1 VLASLLYVTL
11 QRLLQ
16 LVALACRPEEFKE
29 LEIVVL
35 RHELAILRRQVARPA
50 LRWADRAFLAAAS
63 RRVPHK
69 RWSSFF
75 ITPDT
80 LLRWH
85 RQLVARRWTYPARQP
100 GRPPIGAETRELVLR
115 LARENP
121 RWGYQRLAGEL
132 AALGLSIAAT
142 TVRKLLRE
150 AGLGPA
156 GRRAG
161 VSWREFIR
169 GQAASM
175 LACDFF
181 AVDTVFAA
189 RLYVLFFIEL
199 GSRRVHVV
207 GCTRHPSGAWVAQ
220 QARQLAWSLADRASP
235 PRLLIHDRDSKF
247 SGAFDEI
254 FRSQGIEIVRTPI
267 QAPQANAYAERFV
280 GTVRRECLDW
290 ILIASRRQLD
300 RVLSVYVD
308 HYNGHRPHR
317 SLGLVAPQPRP
328 GLRLVAPP
336 HPLRVRRRD
345 RLGGLIHEYSAAA

>member
-11 QRLLQ
+11 QRLVQ
-16 LVALACRPEEFKE
+16 LVALACRSGEFKE

-35 RHELAILRRQVARPA
+35 ATNSRSFGARSRGLHFGGPIGRSSPLRAGAFRASAGARSS
-50 LRWADRAFLAAAS
+50 S
-63 RRVPHK
+63 RRT
-69 RWSSFF
+69 RS
-75 ITPDT
+75 
-80 LLRWH
+80 LRWH

-100 GRPPIGAETRELVLR
+100 GRPPIGTETRELVLR

-121 RWGYQRLAGEL
+121 RWGYQRIAGEL

-181 AVDTVFAA
+181 TVDTVFAA

-199 GSRRVHVV
+199 GSRRVHEWAAP
-207 GCTRHPSGAWVAQ
+207 GIRAAHGSRST
-220 QARQLAWSLADRASP
+220 RASSP
-235 PRLLIHDRDSKF
+235 
-247 SGAFDEI
+247 G
-254 FRSQGIEIVRTPI
+254 RSPTEP
-267 QAPQANAYAERFV
+267 
-280 GTVRRECLDW
+280 
-290 ILIASRRQLD
+290 
-300 RVLSVYVD
+300 
-308 HYNGHRPHR
+308 
-317 SLGLVAPQPRP
+317 
-328 GLRLVAPP
+328 
-336 HPLRVRRRD
+336 RRR
-345 RLGGLIHEYSAAA
+345 AP